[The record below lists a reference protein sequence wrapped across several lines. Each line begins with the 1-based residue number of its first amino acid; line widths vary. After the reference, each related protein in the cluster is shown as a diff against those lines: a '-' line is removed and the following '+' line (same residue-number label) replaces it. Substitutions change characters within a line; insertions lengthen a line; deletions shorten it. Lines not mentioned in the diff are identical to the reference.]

1 MPRPGGMDA
10 VLGSEPDLAAL
21 RFRRL
26 ATRMAI
32 LMMQA
37 AMEPVP
43 ALADHSRMLGR
54 HFWSAPDIDASYL
67 TPSTAS
73 SASSPQERAEYAST
87 SSSG

>member
-1 MPRPGGMDA
+1 MDA

-37 AMEPVP
+37 AMAPVS

-54 HFWSAPDIDASYL
+54 HLNAPDMDASYL
-67 TPSTAS
+67 ALLDRL
-73 SASSPQERAEYAST
+73 QR
-87 SSSG
+87 